1 MNTFIVGLATHSSIG
16 APTSREDAVLLLL
29 IAGVTLLASA
39 AWRAW
44 RAGPLDGVS
53 SFE

>member
-1 MNTFIVGLATHSSIG
+1 MNTFIVGLANHSSIG
-16 APTSREDAVLLLL
+16 APTSREDAVILLL

-44 RAGPLDGVS
+44 RSEPVNGIT